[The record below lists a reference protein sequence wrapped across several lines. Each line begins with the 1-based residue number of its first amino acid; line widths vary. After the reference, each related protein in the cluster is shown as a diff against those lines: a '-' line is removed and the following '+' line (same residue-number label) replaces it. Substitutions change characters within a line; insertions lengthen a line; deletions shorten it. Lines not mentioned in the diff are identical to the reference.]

1 MAKILGLSFGYHD
14 AAASVMVDGTLVAA
28 MQEER
33 FSRIKNDPSYPRHAI
48 AACLKQAKLTAQD
61 VDKVIFYEDPFLKT
75 ERILLNAIRYF
86 PAAWKQFPKA
96 IASQFADKIWV
107 LDQIAGHL
115 AIDRKKISC
124 MPHHLSHAASSF
136 YVSPFEEAA
145 ILTVDGVGEHA
156 TTCLWH
162 GKGRDITLL
171 CSIDY
176 PHSIGLL
183 YAALTAFLGFKVNSG
198 EYKVMG
204 LAAFGQ
210 PLFKDEFSRLAY
222 MYDDG
227 SYQLDLRYFA
237 HHTDTEMGFSRQL
250 EILLGP
256 RRDPTRPWDISTPE
270 DKRYADIAATLQWL
284 TETLLLHLSQCA
296 KRLTGSSNLCLA
308 GGVALNCVANTR
320 LQNES
325 GFANLF
331 IQPAAGDAGGALGAA
346 LWGAI
351 QAGDPRPSSLVSC
364 ALGTEVDSSRA
375 MQLCKSLGLAYSL
388 PGDIHAETARLL
400 ANQQVVAFIQ
410 GRFEW
415 GPRALGMR
423 SILAHPQR
431 EGIRD
436 KLNIMVKDREI
447 FRPFAPAVLE
457 TDAASWFGHTTTPF
471 MTTVAAVKP
480 AHAAEVAACTHID
493 GTARVQ
499 TVTKASSPGLCRVL
513 ENLKFQGHPPIVLN
527 TSLNVN
533 NEPMVAS
540 EIEAISFFLSR
551 PIEAMVIGD
560 ILIQRYA

>member
-210 PLFKDEFSRLAY
+210 PLFKDEFSRLA
-222 MYDDG
+222 
-227 SYQLDLRYFA
+227 
-237 HHTDTEMGFSRQL
+237 
-250 EILLGP
+250 
-256 RRDPTRPWDISTPE
+256 
-270 DKRYADIAATLQWL
+270 
-284 TETLLLHLSQCA
+284 
-296 KRLTGSSNLCLA
+296 
-308 GGVALNCVANTR
+308 
-320 LQNES
+320 
-325 GFANLF
+325 
-331 IQPAAGDAGGALGAA
+331 
-346 LWGAI
+346 
-351 QAGDPRPSSLVSC
+351 
-364 ALGTEVDSSRA
+364 
-375 MQLCKSLGLAYSL
+375 
-388 PGDIHAETARLL
+388 
-400 ANQQVVAFIQ
+400 
-410 GRFEW
+410 
-415 GPRALGMR
+415 
-423 SILAHPQR
+423 
-431 EGIRD
+431 
-436 KLNIMVKDREI
+436 
-447 FRPFAPAVLE
+447 
-457 TDAASWFGHTTTPF
+457 
-471 MTTVAAVKP
+471 
-480 AHAAEVAACTHID
+480 
-493 GTARVQ
+493 
-499 TVTKASSPGLCRVL
+499 
-513 ENLKFQGHPPIVLN
+513 
-527 TSLNVN
+527 
-533 NEPMVAS
+533 
-540 EIEAISFFLSR
+540 
-551 PIEAMVIGD
+551 
-560 ILIQRYA
+560 